1 MPNPGGE
8 PLCLVYSSVLS
19 VQFVSEDSNSRLPT
33 HQVSRLELGQ
43 VQEREAYSASDSS
56 ALEQVQERVAD
67 LASDPSVLEA
77 SSQYCVAQPVRTL

>member
-33 HQVSRLELGQ
+33 HQVSRLEF
-43 VQEREAYSASDSS
+43 QEREAYSASDLS

>member
-1 MPNPGGE
+1 M
-8 PLCLVYSSVLS
+8 
-19 VQFVSEDSNSRLPT
+19 
-33 HQVSRLELGQ
+33 SRLELGQ

-77 SSQYCVAQPVRTL
+77 SSQYCVAQPVRTLWAWVGKGPLDHKTLDQKILNQKIII